1 MGNFST
7 LLVPKAAAN
16 IGSNLFIRH
25 VLRFH
30 KLSYPTLR
38 NQLLNS
44 AGITI
49 SNVSQKTYRGSVLS
63 VLWYCCK
70 YHRRLGLGGKQALN
84 QSRRIFSF
92 GFRPILGIQR
102 HSRPWKPPA
111 ILLLA
116 LLYPLLKYYFGF
128 LTKKRDVRAVN
139 TWTGSQIIFLQFS
152 PTEVLADFHE
162 LYGKLQE
169 FFFPYFGDSSFNK
182 NHCPPFYCDWTD
194 RRVEK
199 NWWEGMLFCKNH
211 YHMVKN

>member
-1 MGNFST
+1 MKNFTT
-7 LLVPKAAAN
+7 LLVPQAAAN
-16 IGSNLFIRH
+16 VGSNLFIRH

-92 GFRPILGIQR
+92 GFQPILGIQR

-128 LTKKRDVRAVN
+128 LTKKRILVPL
-139 TWTGSQIIFLQFS
+139 IFGLG
-152 PTEVLADFHE
+152 L
-162 LYGKLQE
+162 K
-169 FFFPYFGDSSFNK
+169 FPFYNLHLPRFWPIFMNCMANFRNSSFRTSGILPSIRTIA
-182 NHCPPFYCDWTD
+182 HRFT
-194 RRVEK
+194 VTELIGGLK